1 MQRRPAETGS
11 DLADIDTPALAVD
24 LDAFTGNLDRM
35 AEAVAASGARLRPH
49 GKSHK
54 CPDIAKLQ
62 VARGAV
68 GVCCQK
74 TDEAE
79 AFVDAGIADVLVTNE
94 VIAPAKL
101 ARLAQLARRARIGV
115 LCDNVDVVQ
124 RLSAAAMAADVT
136 LDVYVEVDVGAA
148 RCGVA
153 PGAPAGALA
162 QAIAA
167 APGLRFAGLQCYQG
181 GAQHLRTPDERH
193 AAIGLA
199 TEAAIASSVA
209 CVAAGLAVP
218 IITGAGTGTFE
229 HEMASGVWN
238 ELQPGSYLFMDADY
252 VRNTVAPGALR
263 FAQSLFVLTTVM
275 SVPTLDRAI
284 CDAGLKSMA
293 FDSGLPL
300 VADRPGAHYVKAS
313 DEHGVLDVEVGSP
326 ARLGEQLRLIPGHC
340 DPTVNL
346 YDWLVGF
353 RGSRVESL
361 WPIARGTLG

>member
-1 MQRRPAETGS
+1 MQRRPAEPGS
-11 DLADIDTPALAVD
+11 DLADIETPALVVD
-24 LDAFTGNLDRM
+24 LDAFTANLDRM
-35 AEAVAASGARLRPH
+35 AHAVAAGGVRLRPH
-49 GKSHK
+49 AKSHK

-62 VARGAV
+62 IARGAV

-94 VIAPAKL
+94 VIAPTKL
-101 ARLAQLARRARIGV
+101 SRLAQLARRARIGV
-115 LCDNVDVVQ
+115 LCDNADVVPT
-124 RLSAAAMAADVT
+124 LSAAAIAAGVE
-136 LDVYVEVDVGAA
+136 LDVYVEVDVGAG

-167 APGLRFAGLQCYQG
+167 APGLRFAGLHCYHG
-181 GAQHLRTPDERH
+181 GAQHLRTPDERQT
-193 AAIGLA
+193 AIGLA
-199 TEAAIASSVA
+199 TAAAVASSA
-209 CVAAGLAVP
+209 DCVAAGLAVP
-218 IITGAGTGTFE
+218 VITGAGTGTFE
-229 HEMASGVWN
+229 CEMGSGVWN

-252 VRNTVAPGALR
+252 ARNTLSAGALQ
-263 FAQSLFVLTTVM
+263 FSQSLFVQTTIM
-275 SVPTLDRAI
+275 SVPTPTRAI

-293 FDSGLPL
+293 FDSGLP
-300 VADRPGAHYVKAS
+300 VVFDRAGARYVKAS
-313 DEHGVLDVEVGSP
+313 DEHGVLEIDAGSP

-346 YDWLVGF
+346 YDWLVGV
-353 RGSRVESL
+353 RGPRVESL